1 MEFLKLWDYINNIK
15 FKPIDFE
22 GFKCKPGENGNIRD
36 YASIIELS
44 ILSNI
49 EYHNS
54 LLIKEN
60 LSQKDRLII
69 LNKEA
74 NKQKE
79 LFNKNLKL
87 NNQLENKSIK

>member
-1 MEFLKLWDYINNIK
+1 MLRKVDTLDFLKLWEYINNIK

-22 GFKCKPGENGNIRD
+22 GFKCKPGENDNIRD

-60 LSQKDRLII
+60 IS
-69 LNKEA
+69 
-74 NKQKE
+74 QKE
-79 LFNKNLKL
+79 LFNKNLNYYNIKL
-87 NNQLENKSIK
+87 KK